1 MFLISVDRSKWI
13 KKITEVCREASEGN
27 LESRIVGY
35 DKNDEIGEL
44 ARAINNLLDVTD
56 AFVRESQAALSF
68 ASQGR
73 FYRRVLL
80 RGLPGT
86 FKQAARTI
94 NTATDAMETG
104 AKELEN
110 ARRRRISLAD
120 NFESSVKEIVNS
132 VAAASTELSATA
144 KVLSENSSGTS
155 DQSLAVAAASE
166 EMSVNVQRVAAAAEE
181 LSATV
186 VAVGNQA
193 GESAKFASGAVSEA
207 EKTSA
212 IVHGLSEASH
222 RIGGVVGL
230 ISQIAAQTNLLALNA
245 TIEAARAGE
254 AGKGF
259 AVVASEVKN
268 LAQQTAVSTEEIQ
281 REVLEIQNITANTV
295 TVISGIEETINKMKE
310 IASAIEYSV
319 GEQREAAKEI
329 CMNITETAHGTR
341 EVSKNISGVTVAA
354 QETSSG
360 AVQVLGAAS
369 ELSQQAESL
378 RGAVDKFL
386 VSVRAG

>member
-1 MFLISVDRSKWI
+1 MILNSGSRSNWI
-13 KKITEVCREASEGN
+13 KKITEVCNEAGNGN

-35 DKNDEIGEL
+35 DKNDEIGNL
-44 ARAINNLLDVTD
+44 VHAINNLLDVTD

-68 ASQGR
+68 ASQGK

-86 FKQAARTI
+86 FKQASRTI
-94 NTATDAMETG
+94 NTATEFMEAG
-104 AKELEN
+104 AKELDN
-110 ARRRRISLAD
+110 ARTKRLRLAD
-120 NFESSVKEIVNS
+120 SFESSVKEIVNS
-132 VAAASTELSATA
+132 VAASSTELSATA
-144 KVLSENSSGTS
+144 KLLSHNSSGTS
-155 DQSLAVAAASE
+155 DQALAVAAASE
-166 EMSVNVQRVAAAAEE
+166 EMSVNVQRIAAAAEE

-207 EKTSA
+207 EKTRA
-212 IVHGLSEASH
+212 IVHGLSEASN

-268 LAQQTAVSTEEIQ
+268 LAQQTASSTEEIQ
-281 REVLEIQNITANTV
+281 REVLEIQSITANTV
-295 TVISGIEETINKMKE
+295 SVIAGIGETISKMKE
-310 IASAIEYSV
+310 IATAIEYSV
-319 GEQREAAKEI
+319 GEQREASKEI
-329 CMNITETAHGTR
+329 CMNITETAHGTQD
-341 EVSKNISGVTVAA
+341 VSKNISGVTIAA

-369 ELSQQAESL
+369 ELSRQAESL
-378 RGAVDKFL
+378 RGAVDNFL